1 MDYHISKTLQ
11 DSFDNVIGR
20 VNEELKREGFGIL
33 TEINVRETLKER
45 LSVELRNYQIL
56 GTCNPAFAYRALQAE
71 DKVRT
76 ILPCNVIV
84 QEGYGGNVEVS
95 AVDPIASMQAIGN
108 PKLGELAEQVQAKLK
123 SVIEKL

>member
-45 LSVELRNYQIL
+45 LSVEFRNYQML
-56 GTCNPAFAYRALQAE
+56 GTCNPAFAYRVLQAE

-84 QEGYGGNVEVS
+84 QERDGGNVEVS
-95 AVDPIASMQAIGN
+95 EVAPIDSMHAIGN
-108 PKLGELAEQVQAKLK
+108 PKLGELAEQVQAKWK
-123 SVIEKL
+123 GVIEKL

>member
-11 DSFDNVIGR
+11 DSFDNVIGG

-45 LSVELRNYQIL
+45 LSVEFRNYQVL
-56 GTCNPAFAYRALQAE
+56 GACNPDFAYRLLQAE

-76 ILPCNVIV
+76 ILPCT
-84 QEGYGGNVEVS
+84 
-95 AVDPIASMQAIGN
+95 DT
-108 PKLGELAEQVQAKLK
+108 
-123 SVIEKL
+123 